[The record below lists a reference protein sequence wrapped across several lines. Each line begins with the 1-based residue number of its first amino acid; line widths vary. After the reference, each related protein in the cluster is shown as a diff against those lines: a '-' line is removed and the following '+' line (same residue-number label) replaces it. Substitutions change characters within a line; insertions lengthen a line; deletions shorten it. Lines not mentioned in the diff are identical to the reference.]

1 MNLNHAFISRI
12 WKKQTG
18 AWDMSENGKIY
29 NAMKTVSFSL
39 QSMKKFISWSRTRN
53 EANLGEVSVKIIFL
67 QTILCSKNTV
77 GS

>member
-18 AWDMSENGKIY
+18 AWDMSENVKIY

-39 QSMKKFISWSRTRN
+39 ESMKKIHIKITDSKLIWAKLASR
-53 EANLGEVSVKIIFL
+53 LFSYVQFYML
-67 QTILCSKNTV
+67 KNTV